1 MKYKLILKAGFL
13 SLLFIL
19 SACAS
24 QPQEPGVSKNL
35 VYNLG
40 KEAALAYKKKNW
52 KVAEEKYS
60 RLIAESPGTAEIW
73 FKLGNVFART
83 SRPDK
88 AIAAYK
94 EAVVRKPEYEQAWR
108 NLGIISL
115 RKTTHL
121 YIEMLQHLD
130 DNSESYIRAKKT
142 SKVLLNLIKKNQ
154 QRIMQSKT
162 KKVDLE

>member
-1 MKYKLILKAGFL
+1 MKFKSNYKAGFI
-13 SLLFIL
+13 SVFFIL

-24 QPQEPGVSKNL
+24 QPSEQGVSKNL
-35 VYNLG
+35 IYKLG
-40 KEAALAYKKKNW
+40 KEAALAYKNKNW
-52 KVAEEKYS
+52 KVAEKKYS
-60 RLIAESPGTAEIW
+60 LLIAESPGTAEIW

-94 EAVVRKPEYEQAWR
+94 EAVVRNPQYEQAWR

-130 DNSESYIRAKKT
+130 DSSESYIRAKKT
-142 SKVLLNLIKKNQ
+142 SEVLLKLIKKNQ
-154 QRIMQSKT
+154 ERTMPV
-162 KKVDLE
+162 KKGKADL

>member
-1 MKYKLILKAGFL
+1 MIFKIILKVGLVGLFL
-13 SLLFIL
+13 LM

-24 QPQEPGVSKNL
+24 QANKAGVSKNL
-35 VYNLG
+35 VYDLG
-40 KEAALAYKKKNW
+40 KEAALAYKNKNW

-60 RLIAESPGTAEIW
+60 LLIAESPGTAEIW

-121 YIEMLQHLD
+121 YIEMLQHLSD
-130 DNSESYIRAKKT
+130 SSESYIRAKKT
-142 SKVLLNLIKKNQ
+142 SEVLLKLIKKNQ
-154 QRIMQSKT
+154 ERT
-162 KKVDLE
+162 KQKKKGKAD